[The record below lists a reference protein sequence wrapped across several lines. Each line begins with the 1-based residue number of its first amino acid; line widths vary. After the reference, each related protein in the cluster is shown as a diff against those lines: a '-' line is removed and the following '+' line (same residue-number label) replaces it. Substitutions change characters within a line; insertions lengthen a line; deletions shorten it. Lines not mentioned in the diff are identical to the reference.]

1 MIRIFRSLITNLEHK
16 TMSILDGLIGG
27 VVSAGV
33 TSAVSEFVESHG
45 GVQGILTQFQEKGM
59 GDTVLSWIS
68 TGTNLPISAE
78 QIQSVLGN
86 ETITKL
92 AGNFGIPLDQVA
104 AQLSEHLPQLI
115 DKLTPDGQIPAAP
128 TAAG

>member
-1 MIRIFRSLITNLEHK
+1 
-16 TMSILDGLIGG
+16 MSILDGLIGG

-33 TSAVSEFVESHG
+33 TSAVAGFVESHG
-45 GVQGILTQFQEKGM
+45 GVQGILTQFEQHGL
-59 GDTVLSWIS
+59 GDTVLSWVS

-115 DKLTPDGQIPAAP
+115 DKMTPDGQIPPAQA
-128 TAAG
+128 TS